1 MPDDFESRGRGER
14 GMTAHKSAGDVA
26 ASYVPKILR
35 NMAEICEEM
44 GVGEKTVKK
53 WVAQGAPIAVE
64 GSKKNVRYSAEAVRL
79 QLWRETMADKQK
91 AGT

>member
-1 MPDDFESRGRGER
+1 MDQ
-14 GMTAHKSAGDVA
+14 KNCIQVA
-26 ASYVPKILR
+26 YAPKILR

-64 GSKKNVRYSAEAVRL
+64 GSKNKLRYSSELFLL
-79 QLWRETMADKQK
+79 QFWRTCNSDSSSLTRSQS
-91 AGT
+91 GIYSS